1 MSKLLERLK
10 REREEKEQR
19 RLERE
24 RKKIER
30 EKEKKRIKKE
40 KHKKAVRHKQNARY
54 YKKKRAAVLKERA
67 KIGDEKGYFMV
78 LIMKDRKRMKKLGS
92 ATWKTDAYKIFNE
105 AVEQNR
111 REVKYPLK
119 VFDRNDRGRK
129 ADHDIIIVQRVSSD
143 DEIVTHFRDED
154 GRFVEH
160 SVIDYSGYKIID
172 KAEWFIEETFS
183 VYGYHPE
190 KDRKDFTFILN
201 ELVLKDISPETS
213 RNIFVYADKVFIQH
227 NDYFDYIRCKS
238 NREAERLYDAIYKAV
253 DGNKYIV
260 FTGRAPR
267 ELSRWIK
274 DNIKEM
280 TGRDI

>member
-10 REREEKEQR
+10 REREEKER
-19 RLERE
+19 RKLERE

-40 KHKKAVRHKQNARY
+40 KHKKAVRRKQNARY

-78 LIMKDRKRMKKLGS
+78 LIMKDRKRMKKLGY

-111 REVKYPLK
+111 KEVKYPLK

-129 ADHDIIIVQRVSSD
+129 ADYEIIIVQRESSD

-172 KAEWFIEETFS
+172 KAEWLIEETFS

-213 RNIFVYADKVFIQH
+213 RNIFSTNFKCFL
-227 NDYFDYIRCKS
+227 FF
-238 NREAERLYDAIYKAV
+238 
-253 DGNKYIV
+253 
-260 FTGRAPR
+260 FT
-267 ELSRWIK
+267 K
-274 DNIKEM
+274 
-280 TGRDI
+280 